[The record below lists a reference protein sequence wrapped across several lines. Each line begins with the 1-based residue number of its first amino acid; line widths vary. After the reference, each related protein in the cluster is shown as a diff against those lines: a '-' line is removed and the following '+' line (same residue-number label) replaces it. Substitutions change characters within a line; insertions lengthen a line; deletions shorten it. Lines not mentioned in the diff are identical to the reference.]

1 MSLQDTKVRTDAF
14 VFTYLVEILTVVCL
28 LFVVTMGL
36 IPFDFFSSSAG
47 PATGA
52 PFAES
57 QVDHTLPN
65 ISANIAFFAPL
76 GLLLHWS
83 LVRRRFVRFL
93 AFSGAIILG
102 SALSIVLEWLQAYS
116 PSRVSSIVD
125 VAFNTLGTGVGA
137 FLSWSGR
144 SLGPRAL
151 NAAIRSLDDRP
162 RIAIAKAYC
171 LLLVIFATLPFTF
184 AISGNRIKEAIKSA
198 SVTPFE
204 RVIEFDTSARDALG
218 RGDVDGFALAKYM
231 QHRQVS
237 ALVIEGVSFGLLVW
251 LLYPALRL
259 DFGFGELTSMALIA
273 WICLLMAVTLSL
285 LQLPIVLRGFH
296 ITDVLARVAGAGVG
310 LFARFFFSTQVRIM
324 RPEHWR
330 QLSAS
335 CLLLTIVYI
344 FYTGLVPFIALPAGR
359 SPFESLDVPS
369 FLPLYAYFNVRFH
382 VMAQDFA
389 QKLVSFTLLGAL
401 VVSASERL
409 SALPLK
415 RRFWRAAMVGCC
427 VSLTLEI
434 AQMFLRVRVT
444 SLTDLIIAGVSCG
457 VGVIVKEHAG
467 ALYRFAT
474 EPEIEETESSPPS
487 ESQLG
492 PMDELLGTLAE
503 EHPDAPTERVPK
515 RAPQQQ
521 Q

>member
-1 MSLQDTKVRTDAF
+1 MSVQRTRTRTDSF
-14 VFTYLVEILTVVCL
+14 VITHLVELLTVVCL
-28 LFVVTMGL
+28 MFVVTMGL
-36 IPFDFFSSSAG
+36 IPFDFLSGGAG
-47 PATGA
+47 PSTGV

-83 LVRRRFVRFL
+83 LLRRRLPGIL
-93 AFSGAIILG
+93 AFVAAVILG
-102 SALSIVLEWLQAYS
+102 TSLSIVLEWLQAYS

-125 VAFNTLGTGVGA
+125 VSFNALGTGLGA
-137 FLSWSGR
+137 LLSWSVR
-144 SLGPRAL
+144 SMGSRAL
-151 NAAIRSLDDRP
+151 NAAIRALDDRP
-162 RIAIAKAYC
+162 RIAIVKAYC
-171 LLLVIFATLPFTF
+171 VLLVIFATLPFTF
-184 AISGNRIKEAIKSA
+184 AISGNSIKEAIKSA
-198 SVTPFE
+198 TVTPLA
-204 RVIEFDTSARDALG
+204 RVMEFDTSARDALG
-218 RGDVDGFALAKYM
+218 RGDVDGYAWAKYM
-231 QHRQVS
+231 EHRQVS

-259 DFGFGELTSMALIA
+259 DYGFGELTSMALIA
-273 WICLLMAVTLSL
+273 WICLLMAVMLSL
-285 LQLPIVLRGFH
+285 FQLPIVLRGFH
-296 ITDVLARVAGAGVG
+296 LTDVLARIAGAGVG

-330 QLSAS
+330 QLAGS
-335 CLLLTIVYI
+335 CLLATIAYI

-359 SPFESLDVPS
+359 SPFESLDLPS

-382 VMAQDFA
+382 IMAQDFA

-401 VVSASERL
+401 VVSSSARL

-415 RRFWRAAMVGCC
+415 QRFWRAVLIGLG

-444 SLTDLIIAGVSCG
+444 SLTDLIIAGVGSG
-457 VGVIVKEHAG
+457 VGVIVKEHA
-467 ALYRFAT
+467 ATLYRFAT
-474 EPEIEETESSPPS
+474 EPEVEETESPAPP

-492 PMDELLGTLAE
+492 LMDELLGTLAD
-503 EHPDAPTERVPK
+503 EHPDAPIERVPQ
-515 RAPQQQ
+515 RAPQRQQ
-521 Q
+521 